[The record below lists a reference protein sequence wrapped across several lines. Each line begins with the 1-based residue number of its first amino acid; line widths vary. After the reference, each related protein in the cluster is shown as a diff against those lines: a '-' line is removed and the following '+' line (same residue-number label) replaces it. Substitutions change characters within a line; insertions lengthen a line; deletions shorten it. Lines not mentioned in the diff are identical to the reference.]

1 MTGGVG
7 VELLG
12 AGVAVVDGLAG
23 DPCGVAGQILH
34 QNVLL
39 AAVAAAD
46 TLLDDVDLIFRNAA
60 HPADDAAHMVRHL
73 RSAVEYQTPA
83 LDMRV
88 ADMRLERRV
97 LDLAGLVG
105 ALHDSVRLG
114 EALFHIADAAFVGRR
129 DILVDVRAQR
139 ELVDDLALALVAR
152 ELIVLREIRGRA
164 RVVDDLA
171 VVDERRALRHGL
183 LDRVDRALRLILDL
197 DKRGGLIGDLR
208 RAGDD
213 ARDAV
218 ANMADLQ
225 IEEPTVVR
233 GRLGVALAG
242 LHIVRFRRIVGG
254 ENGGDA
260 GQLLRLAR
268 VDGLDVS
275 AGKGAAENMQAP
287 CVLRHLVLHEDR
299 LAGDQRRAVDLAAG
313 LTDDL
318 KVGTEG
324 RRDLAAE
331 FAEVAQLNGKLDGE
345 VVMLIARVAD
355 KDASEYIL
363 DLFTGGVGLLLE
375 KPCQDQRGGRRVVR
389 ALHDARGDHGLL
401 HIVQLTPVQQALGST
416 DLRALSL
423 IEENEVRILELAV
436 KDNGIAAG
444 EALGVVAVADA
455 AVTGMVQDITKPCG
469 GFGAKDDLFAVDSAF
484 QFHRCYLP
492 SVKTMPA
499 RYFLYAALPVRSS
512 T

>member
-23 DPCGVAGQILH
+23 DPRSVASQILH

-73 RSAVEYQTPA
+73 RGAVEHQTPA

-88 ADMRLERRV
+88 ADVRLERCV

-105 ALHDSVRLG
+105 ALHNGVRLG
-114 EALFHIADAAFVGRR
+114 EALFHIADAALVGGG
-129 DILVDVRAQR
+129 DVLMDVRAQR

-152 ELIVLREIRGRA
+152 ELIVLREVRGRA

-197 DKRGGLIGDLR
+197 NKRGGLIGDLR

-218 ANMADLQ
+218 ADVADLPV
-225 IEEPTVVR
+225 EEPPVMR
-233 GRLGVALAG
+233 RRLGIALTG
-242 LHIVRFRRIVGG
+242 LHIVRLRRIVRGKD
-254 ENGGDA
+254 GGDA
-260 GQLLRLAR
+260 GQLFCLAR
-268 VDGLDVS
+268 VDGLDVG
-275 AGKGAAENMQAP
+275 AGKGAAEDVQAP
-287 CVLRHLVLHEDR
+287 GVLGHLVLDKHR

-313 LTDDL
+313 LADDL
-318 KVGTEG
+318 QAGAEG

-331 FAEVAQLNGKLDGE
+331 FAEVAQLGRELDGE
-345 VVMLIARVAD
+345 IVMLIARVAD
-355 KDASEYIL
+355 EDARQHIL
-363 DLFTGGVGLLLE
+363 DLFAGGVRLLLE
-375 KPCQDQRGGRRVVR
+375 QPGQNERGSGRVVR
-389 ALHDARGDHGLL
+389 ALHDTRGDHGLL
-401 HIVQLTPVQQALGST
+401 HIVQLTSVQQALGGA
-416 DLRALSL
+416 DLRALGL
-423 IEENEVRILELAV
+423 IEQDEVRVFELAV
-436 KDNGIAAG
+436 EDDGIAAG

-455 AVTGMVQDITKPCG
+455 AVTGTVQNITQSCG
-469 GFGAKDDLFAVDSAF
+469 GFGAEGHLFAVDLAF
-484 QFHRCYLP
+484 QFHRPYLP

-499 RYFLYAALPVRSS
+499 RYFL
-512 T
+512 